1 MYRSR
6 TPGRRRARRF
16 LGGLAG
22 LTAGTLAVTAL
33 SAPADARAG
42 DARAGD
48 ARAGD
53 ARAGDRHG
61 RDPHLAR
68 ILRSMTLEEKAAQ
81 LFVLQI
87 HGKSADTAEPAAVA
101 ANRRLYGV
109 DNAAQVMAR
118 YRPGG
123 FIYYGENVTDPHQ
136 LAAFSNGIQRAALA
150 PPGCSGGCEGT
161 SPSRS
166 PQRIP
171 ATIAI
176 DQEGGIVARVQ
187 PPATQSP
194 GAMALAA
201 GRRTGDARAL
211 ARITGRELRAIGVN
225 QDYAPDADVN
235 VNPANPVIGVR
246 SFGSDPGLV
255 SSMVTAQIGGYASAG
270 VTPTVKHFP
279 GHGDTTTDSHTGV
292 PEIDHTRAEWERL
305 DLPPFRAAIARG
317 VDSIMTAHIVVKSLD
332 PSGDPATLS
341 RPILTGILRDRLHYR
356 GVVVTDA
363 LDMDGVRAKYGDER
377 VPVLALKAGVD
388 VLLKP
393 PADADGTGVFPRQLA
408 AVVAAVKS
416 GELTERRI
424 DESVYRILELKHR
437 RGLFRDP
444 YADESE
450 VGDVVG
456 AAAHL
461 AAAQRAADR
470 TTTLVANG
478 AGVLPLRP
486 GARDV
491 LVTGWGAGAT
501 AALGTELARRG
512 ATATVRQTGLSPGR
526 AQIDQA
532 VAAAE
537 GQDLLVAVTN
547 RAWDVKDEPGH
558 NGPGQADLVKALV
571 GTGKP
576 VIVVAVRDPYDIA
589 WFPEADTYLATYSY
603 TAEALRSAGKA
614 MFGEL
619 DPRGRLPVTIPVRDD
634 PGTVLYPFGHGL
646 RYHR

>member
-1 MYRSR
+1 MYRPR
-6 TPGRRRARRF
+6 TRLRW
-16 LGGLAG
+16 LAG
-22 LTAGTLAVTAL
+22 LTAGTLAATGLAALAAPTAH
-33 SAPADARAG
+33 ADAAHAG
-42 DARAGD
+42 AGQ
-48 ARAGD
+48 AG
-53 ARAGDRHG
+53 AGHG
-61 RDPHLAR
+61 RNPQLMR
-68 ILRSMTLEEKAAQ
+68 VLRSMTLEEKAAQ

-87 HGKSADTAEPAAVA
+87 YGKSADTADPAAVA
-101 ANRRLYGV
+101 ANRKLYGA

-118 YRPGG
+118 YNPGG

-150 PPGCSGGCEGT
+150 Q
-161 SPSRS
+161 RH
-166 PQRIP
+166 RIP

-201 GRRTGDARAL
+201 GRSTGDARAL

-246 SFGSDPGLV
+246 SFGSDPALV
-255 SSMVTAQIGGYASAG
+255 SSMVTAQIGGYRSGG

-317 VDSIMTAHIVVKSLD
+317 ADSIMTAHIVVKSLD
-332 PSGDPATLS
+332 ASGDPATLS
-341 RPILTGILRDRLHYR
+341 RPILTGILRERLGYR

-377 VPVLALKAGVD
+377 IPVLALKAGAD

-393 PADADGTGVFPRQLA
+393 PADAGGTGVFPRQLA

-416 GELTERRI
+416 GELTEKRI
-424 DESVYRILELKHR
+424 DESVYRVLELKHK

-450 VGDVVG
+450 IGDVVG
-456 AAAHL
+456 TPENL

-470 TTTLVANG
+470 TTTLIKNG

-491 LVTGWGAGAT
+491 LVTGWGVSTT
-501 AALGTELARRG
+501 AALGTEFARRG
-512 ATATVRQTGLSPGR
+512 ATATVRQTGLSPGQ

-532 VAAAE
+532 VAAAQ
-537 GQDLLVAVTN
+537 GQDLVVAVTN

-558 NGPGQADLVKALV
+558 NGPGQTNLVKALV
-571 GTGKP
+571 ATGKP

-589 WFPEADTYLATYSY
+589 WFPEAATYLATYSY
-603 TAEALRSAGKA
+603 TAEALRSLGKA
-614 MFGEL
+614 LIGEL
-619 DPRGRLPVTIPVRDD
+619 DPRGRLPVTIPVRDE
-634 PGTVLYPFGHGL
+634 PGTALYPFGHGL
-646 RYHR
+646 GYGR